1 MGRECAANSPLRR
14 RAWGSVRFR
23 KKENVV
29 DGSVRIRKWIF
40 VVLAHRTEGSLES
53 LEAEGVLRKLQACV
67 KRR

>member
-1 MGRECAANSPLRR
+1 MGRERAANSPLR

-23 KKENVV
+23 EKEKVV

-40 VVLAHRTEGSLES
+40 GVLAHRTEGSLES
-53 LEAEGVLRKLQACV
+53 LEAERVLRKLQACV